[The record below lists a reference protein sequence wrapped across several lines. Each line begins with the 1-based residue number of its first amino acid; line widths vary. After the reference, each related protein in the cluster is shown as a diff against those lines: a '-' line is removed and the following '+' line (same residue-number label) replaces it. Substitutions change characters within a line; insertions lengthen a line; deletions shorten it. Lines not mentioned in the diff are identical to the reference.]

1 MPRSRHKFFFL
12 HLSVL
17 LASNALPQLI
27 RQESNF
33 HYIFFFIYSHFSL
46 HMHTIAHSSFK
57 QSISMQKMVV
67 RINSVISSGG
77 SMLLCFFIFI
87 IVVMFFFIRL
97 HIVFFSEQFFFSA
110 FTLNACSVTPQL
122 VISFYIF
129 VAIFRLFNTMFDETT
144 G

>member
-1 MPRSRHKFFFL
+1 MHEVRLLVKRKTWRLLVKQNICPDLVINFFF
-12 HLSVL
+12 HLSFL

-33 HYIFFFIYSHFSL
+33 HYFFLFIYSHFSL

-97 HIVFFSEQFFFSA
+97 HIVFFLNIFF
-110 FTLNACSVTPQL
+110 LH
-122 VISFYIF
+122 
-129 VAIFRLFNTMFDETT
+129 
-144 G
+144 